1 MGVFGVPIDPGEHI
15 LSIDLRLNKGKYSP
29 AWIVD
34 GKVVKT
40 FDTWYSPE
48 ELKFKFAIQTRSG
61 GGWMGDTPVV
71 GTPVVKYDY
80 VEYKKYEY

>member
-1 MGVFGVPIDPGEHI
+1 M
-15 LSIDLRLNKGKYSP
+15 
-29 AWIVD
+29 
-34 GKVVKT
+34 KT

-48 ELKFKFAIQTRSG
+48 EFKFKFAIQTRSG